1 MGSKSG
7 WSCKQPLYM
16 PLPYEASKRV
26 PIHQPF
32 NKLPLMSCR
41 CYVAYRFSIRRR
53 AMVNVYPNMNV
64 HPEEAPHSLANLTQ
78 SLQLSMTL
86 PSTNDDQ
93 RTVSPTSTS
102 ASSSHRTSTLAPR
115 SSLPTITCNTVV
127 AAAPTRAALER
138 VILHSLGLYS
148 VCAGADDAIAAVHAC
163 CQAADAGATVV
174 STCAFI
180 QEVV

>member
-1 MGSKSG
+1 
-7 WSCKQPLYM
+7 M

-26 PIHQPF
+26 PIHQAF
-32 NKLPLMSCR
+32 NKLPLRSR
-41 CYVAYRFSIRRR
+41 RRYAAYRISIRRR
-53 AMVNVYPNMNV
+53 AMVNVYPNRNV
-64 HPEEAPHSLANLTQ
+64 HLEEAPHTLANLTQ

-86 PSTNDDQ
+86 PSTKNDQ
-93 RTVSPTSTS
+93 RTVSPSSTS

-127 AAAPTRAALER
+127 AAAPTRAALKR
-138 VILHSLGLYS
+138 VIFHPLGLDG
-148 VCAGADDAIAAVHAC
+148 VCAGTDDAVTAVHAC